1 VPKILYIHG
10 FASCAK
16 SSKAQAL
23 KAFFGE
29 ANIIAPD
36 LPPAPIDAV
45 EMIQEMIDDE
55 DITMIVG
62 SSLGG
67 FYAAYLA
74 ELNAI
79 KTVLINPSLRPF
91 ETLAPFIGWQ
101 QRLCGE
107 DEAFEFKSIYLE
119 HLKNY
124 SVDIPQR
131 GSYLVLLQSGDEL
144 LDYHLAQSCYKEHRV
159 IVEQGGSHRFDRFDD
174 YLCMIRNYFQER
186 TERHKGLK
194 CK

>member
-1 VPKILYIHG
+1 MSKILYIHG
-10 FASCAK
+10 FASCAQ

-29 ANIIAPD
+29 ENIIAPD

-91 ETLAPFIGWQ
+91 ETLAPFVGWQ

-107 DEAFEFKSIYLE
+107 EEEVFEFKSVYLG
-119 HLKNY
+119 HLKSYNIE
-124 SVDIPQR
+124 SLRR
-131 GSYLVLLQSGDEL
+131 GKYLVLLQSGDEL
-144 LDYHLAQSCYKEHRV
+144 LDYREAQERYKEHRV
-159 IVEQGGSHRFDRFDD
+159 IVEFGGSHRFDRFDD
-174 YLCMIRNYFQER
+174 YLCMIRNYLQ
-186 TERHKGLK
+186 GIQ